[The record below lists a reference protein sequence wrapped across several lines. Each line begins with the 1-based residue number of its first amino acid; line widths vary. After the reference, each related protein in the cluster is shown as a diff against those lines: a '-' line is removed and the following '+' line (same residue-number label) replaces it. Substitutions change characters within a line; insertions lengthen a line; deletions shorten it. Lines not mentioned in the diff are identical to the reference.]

1 VALPDAAAALSGPQ
15 ESCDA
20 GSSPDYVLSKEPGV
34 PVAVVEAK
42 DNSLRVT
49 DCSEKPSHLTTGLL
63 RSAMSLFDP
72 FQEFLII
79 LLFDPV
85 GLFRAPTEPANI
97 LGNLLHQSNHVG
109 LIF

>member
-1 VALPDAAAALSGPQ
+1 MLLLRFQDRRSLVTQ
-15 ESCDA
+15 EARPTMFSQKSLA
-20 GSSPDYVLSKEPGV
+20 FPSPSSRLRIT
-34 PVAVVEAK
+34 AT
-42 DNSLRVT
+42 LRVT
-49 DCSEKPSHLTTGLL
+49 DCSEKPLHLTTGLL

-97 LGNLLHQSNHVG
+97 LGNLLNQSNHVG